1 MNILQL
7 LFQQFHFF
15 MLIHREF
22 FGSYEGT
29 CSSYLTDEAMELLS
43 NRRLCQFIY

>member
-7 LFQQFHFF
+7 LFQQFHCF

-22 FGSYEGT
+22 FGSMRAAVPT
-29 CSSYLTDEAMELLS
+29 
-43 NRRLCQFIY
+43 